1 MKSGNLNFL
10 EPSGS
15 LQACNGTALPL
26 PMYINVLLNYSQDQ
40 NVRDK
45 SCTEIKTQFLV
56 SNFSNEN
63 RAVYEITLE
72 NTVKSE
78 IFRIRFAYWITKATD
93 IHSEY
98 VIKVK

>member
-1 MKSGNLNFL
+1 MLETKAVQKSKHNFW
-10 EPSGS
+10 SV
-15 LQACNGTALPL
+15 
-26 PMYINVLLNYSQDQ
+26 I
-40 NVRDK
+40 
-45 SCTEIKTQFLV
+45 FL
-56 SNFSNEN
+56 NEN
-63 RAVYEITLE
+63 RAVYEITWE